1 MAANNP
7 QVLNITLAEE
17 SKLMNEV
24 VIVGYG
30 TQRRRESVGSITKV
44 DSKELKEVIGAS
56 FQTQLQGKAPGVNII
71 QNSGAAGAGEGVTA
85 GGGAAGAGIVAPLLA
100 APEGASETRS
110 TK

>member
-56 FQTQLQGKAPGVNII
+56 FQTQLQGKAPEILSKIAVQPVPCISAHQREQFNKCGWR
-71 QNSGAAGAGEGVTA
+71 
-85 GGGAAGAGIVAPLLA
+85 PLVCC
-100 APEGASETRS
+100 
-110 TK
+110 